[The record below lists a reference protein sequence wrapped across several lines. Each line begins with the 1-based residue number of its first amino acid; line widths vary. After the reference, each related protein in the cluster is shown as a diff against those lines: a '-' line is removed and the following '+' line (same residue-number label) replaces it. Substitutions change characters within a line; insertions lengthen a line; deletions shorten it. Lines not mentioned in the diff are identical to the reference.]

1 MNSNY
6 NTNKI
11 EIKGRSRKWTNHG
24 WNEVICTRMHRGVEY
39 EAMYESEFI
48 MKKRLKKYHI
58 EKMKKSTPWEIKG
71 KKGTQEHMR
80 EMKWKWIKSRD
91 RVKKKQRLNGSR
103 ERKGEGKEMTRNKR
117 KWSVI
122 KGKKEWRKW
131 HKTWKIGN
139 QNQKNVNTGHRG
151 KK

>member
-1 MNSNY
+1 
-6 NTNKI
+6 
-11 EIKGRSRKWTNHG
+11 
-24 WNEVICTRMHRGVEY
+24 MHRGVEY

-58 EKMKKSTPWEIKG
+58 EKMRKSKPWEIKG

-103 ERKGEGKEMTRNKR
+103 ERKGEGREMTRNKR

-131 HKTWKIGN
+131 HKTWKIWN